1 MPYGFSWI
9 QNLGPAGVV
18 LEAILLTLTGIALLL
33 AFILLRRGWRSRI
46 FRRRDRRAVEVR
58 DVWDGIV
65 SGRIP
70 AEEWRDDRLSCE
82 IVESMLL
89 DRLEVSTG
97 DEARRLLDCL
107 RVSGLL
113 DLRIQDARQ
122 RHGWRRRRALASLGR
137 MRAPEAVP
145 ALSEALDD
153 PGPNDVLTAIRGLGR
168 LGLPEAAVPIL
179 DRLVAGQF
187 ASLPAIPIQNALV
200 SCCQSRPQ
208 VLVPYVHRAS
218 AEFRPLI
225 ARALGELASG
235 SLDEDDLVLLAC
247 DEQSEVRASAARA
260 LATAPFGAAISVLG
274 ALAEDDEW
282 FVRLRATVALGQLEH
297 PRAISM
303 LVDRLCDPNR
313 FVRLR
318 AATGLSRLDADVERV
333 LDLAEGRGDRYALQ
347 ALISELEASG
357 TILRHIDALGSE
369 GAARERAERILLR
382 VLQLGAHRLLVS
394 ALTGHRHPR
403 VRHRVARLLGHSGV
417 AGIVPLIEQA
427 AAAERSA
434 RRRAVFAWVLERLR
448 PPGDRPVR
456 KSRRPPRTGVQ

>member
-1 MPYGFSWI
+1 M
-9 QNLGPAGVV
+9 
-18 LEAILLTLTGIALLL
+18 
-33 AFILLRRGWRSRI
+33 
-46 FRRRDRRAVEVR
+46 
-58 DVWDGIV
+58 
-65 SGRIP
+65 
-70 AEEWRDDRLSCE
+70 RDDRLSCE

-107 RVSGLL
+107 RASGLL

-122 RHGWRRRRALASLGR
+122 RRGWRRRRALASLGR

-145 ALSEALDD
+145 ALAEALDD
-153 PGPNDVLTAIRGLGR
+153 PGPADVLTAIRGLGR

-179 DRLVAGQF
+179 DRVVSGQF
-187 ASLPAIPIQNALV
+187 ASLPAVPIQNALV

-218 AEFRPLI
+218 REFRPLL

-247 DEQSEVRASAARA
+247 DDQPEVRASAARA

-282 FVRLRATVALGQLEH
+282 FVRLRATVSLGQLEH
-297 PRAISM
+297 PRAIAM

-318 AATGLSRLDADVERV
+318 AATELARLDADLERV
-333 LDLAEGRGDRYALQ
+333 LDLAESRQDRYALQ
-347 ALISELEASG
+347 ALISELEISG
-357 TILRHIDALGSE
+357 AILTHIDALSASGP
-369 GAARERAERILLR
+369 ARDRAERILLR

-394 ALTGHRHPR
+394 ALTGHRQHR
-403 VRHRVARLLGHSGV
+403 VRHRIARLLGHSRV
-417 AGIVPLIEQA
+417 AAIVPLVERA
-427 AAAERSA
+427 ATAERSG
-434 RRRAVFAWVLERLR
+434 RQRAVFAWVLERLR
-448 PPGDRPVR
+448 TTGAPPARNG
-456 KSRRPPRTGVQ
+456 RRPPRAGVR